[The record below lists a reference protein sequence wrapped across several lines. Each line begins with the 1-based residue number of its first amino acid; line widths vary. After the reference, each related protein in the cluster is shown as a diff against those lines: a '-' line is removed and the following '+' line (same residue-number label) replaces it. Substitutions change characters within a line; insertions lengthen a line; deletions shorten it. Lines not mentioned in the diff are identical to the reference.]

1 MKNGTLVFEG
11 KRIYL
16 RELKEE
22 DASQEYRNWL
32 NDPIANKYLETRSAS
47 IKELKE
53 YIKEKKENEN
63 CIFLGIFIKNSD
75 KHIGNVKLEPIDWN
89 DKKATLGI
97 LIGDKNYWG
106 KGICTI
112 VMKLITKYAFEKMSL
127 EKIDLG
133 VLSENR
139 AAIICYLKSGFKID
153 NFSPKADKRENA
165 LYDTITMSIKKND

>member
-1 MKNGTLVFEG
+1 MIRNDVMIKE

-16 RELKEE
+16 RKLKEE
-22 DASQEYRNWL
+22 DASQEYCNWL
-32 NDPIANKYLETRSAS
+32 NDPVVNKYLETRSTS

-63 CIFLGIFIKNSD
+63 CLFLGIFIKDLD

-112 VMKLITKYAFEKMSL
+112 VMKLVIEYAFEKLSL

-133 VLSENR
+133 VLSENK
-139 AAIICYLKSGFKID
+139 AAIICYLKAGLKID
-153 NFSPKADKRENA
+153 NFIPKAVKHENT
-165 LYDTITMSIKKND
+165 LYDNIIMSIKKQ

>member
-1 MKNGTLVFEG
+1 MKKDTLVFGG

-22 DASQEYRNWL
+22 DASQEYCNWL
-32 NDPIANKYLETRSAS
+32 NDPIVNKYLETRSTS

-63 CIFLGIFIKNSD
+63 CIFLGIFIKDID

-89 DKKATLGI
+89 NKKATLGI

-112 VMKLITKYAFEKMSL
+112 VMKLVTEYAFEKLGL

-133 VLSENR
+133 VLSENK
-139 AAIICYLKSGFKID
+139 AAIICYLKSGLKID
-153 NFSPKADKRENA
+153 NFIPNAIKHENM
-165 LYDTITMSIKKND
+165 LYDKITMRINKK